1 VICIADQQ
9 AFYQTSYL
17 LFFMKIA
24 WACLYAGFLSFC
36 MITIA
41 YSQSAKENVRVMSYN
56 VRYDNPGDGENRWS
70 NRKER
75 LTKLIAYHAPDLF
88 GTQEV
93 LLNQLQDIEKA
104 LPQYA
109 WYGAGRDDGK
119 QAGEFSAIFYHKDR
133 FSLLDKG
140 TFWLSTEPDKPT
152 KGWDAAIVRVCSWVK
167 LKDKAT
173 GKDFFMFN
181 THFDHIGVQAREQS
195 AALIVKKIRE
205 LAGSS
210 PVVLTGDFNT
220 PETAPPY
227 QTIINSTILKD
238 TRYQSKTGHYG
249 PEGSFSTFQV
259 ASKLGERIDYIFVNN
274 QYEVLRHAIL
284 TDSQNG
290 FYPSD
295 HLPVIAEIRLKK

>member
-1 VICIADQQ
+1 M
-9 AFYQTSYL
+9 FFLYPLT
-17 LFFMKIA
+17 FMKTLLVCI
-24 WACLYAGFLSFC
+24 YAGFLSFC

-41 YSQSAKENVRVMSYN
+41 YSQSAKENIRVMSYN

-70 NRKER
+70 NRKDR
-75 LTKLIAYHAPDLF
+75 LTKLISYHAPDVF

-119 QAGEFSAIFYHKDR
+119 QAGEFSAVFYNKDR
-133 FSLLDKG
+133 FTLLDKG
-140 TFWLSTEPDKPT
+140 TFWLSPEPAKPS

-167 LKDKAT
+167 LKDKNT
-173 GKDFFMFN
+173 SRDFFLFN
-181 THFDHIGVQAREQS
+181 THFDHIGVKAREQS
-195 AALIVKKIRE
+195 AALIVKKIKE
-205 LAGSS
+205 LAGNM
-210 PVVLTGDFNT
+210 PVILTGDFNT
-220 PETAPPY
+220 PDTAAPY
-227 QTIINSTILKD
+227 KTIISSNILKD
-238 TRYQSKTGHYG
+238 ARELSKTGHYG
-249 PEGSFSTFQV
+249 PDGSFSTFEV

-290 FYPSD
+290 RYPSD